1 MLDGSRVDLF
11 NHGRSLHMPSS
22 HPMPP
27 KPDHPVLPVITERW
41 SPYAYEPRAVEREK
55 LLSCLEAA
63 RWAPSSYNE
72 QPWTFILAERT
83 DQAEFERMLQCLV
96 EGNRAWAKN
105 AGVVMLTIVCKLF
118 VKNGKPNRAAEHD
131 IGLAA
136 GNFVLQA
143 TALGLQ
149 GHQMIGVERDTARTT
164 YNIPES
170 HEALTA
176 VALGYPAAVSP
187 NATDELQKRDLA
199 RRLRKPLSEI
209 VISGAWG
216 KSAKLS

>member
-1 MLDGSRVDLF
+1 
-11 NHGRSLHMPSS
+11 MPSP
-22 HPMPP
+22 HPTPP
-27 KPDHPVLPVITERW
+27 NPDHPVLPVIAERW
-41 SPYAYEPRAVEREK
+41 SPYAYEPRPVEREK

-83 DQAEFERMLQCLV
+83 DQSEFARILECLV
-96 EGNRAWAKN
+96 ETNRAWAKN
-105 AGVVMLTIVCKLF
+105 AGVVMLTVVNKMF

-136 GNFVLQA
+136 GNLVLQA
-143 TALGLQ
+143 AALGLQ
-149 GHQMIGVERDTARTT
+149 GHQMIGIERDKARAT
-164 YNIPES
+164 YNLPEG

-176 VALGYPAAVSP
+176 IALGYPAAVSP
-187 NATDELQKRDLA
+187 DAADEVQKRDLA

-209 VISGAWG
+209 VIRGAWG
-216 KSAKLS
+216 KAAHLS